1 MLPERIRHVT
11 GHRNQPGKERRV
23 RLRSIS
29 TGETYPADEMRLAD
43 SSGGLLEVDLGPVT
57 ITRETLDARLGAI
70 DHPLRS
76 GVWRYRELM
85 PPFPDDV
92 IVSKPEG
99 NTNLYYDQ
107 RLNDIA
113 GTDVWFKHEG
123 ENPTGSFKDRG
134 MTVGVSH
141 ARWVGAKVVACA
153 STGNT
158 SASVAA
164 YAATAGLPAVVFVPE
179 GKITIAKLAQTI
191 AYGAKIVQVRGDFDD
206 AMTMV
211 RQATDRYGLY
221 LLNSVN
227 AFRLEGQ
234 KSIFLESLQ
243 QMKWQTPDWVVVPGG
258 NLGNSSALGKIIR
271 ESLAAGLIDTMPR
284 VAVVQAEGAAPLYA
298 AYKTGFET
306 YSPVQAS
313 TVADAIQVGN
323 PVNYAKARNVVLETE
338 GLVLTASDAEI
349 LEAKAAI
356 DRVGIGCE
364 PASATGLAGIRKLV
378 SSGQIK
384 PGERVLTY
392 LTGNLMKDSNA
403 IVSWHL
409 GENAG
414 PGANRPITIDATLE
428 SLDRMMADVL

>member
-1 MLPERIRHVT
+1 M
-11 GHRNQPGKERRV
+11 

-29 TGETYPADEMRLAD
+29 SGETYPANEVRLAD
-43 SSGGLLEVDLGPVT
+43 STGGLLEVDLGPVS
-57 ITRETLDARLGAI
+57 ITRETLDSRLGAI

-85 PPFPDDV
+85 PSFPDEA

-99 NTNLYYDQ
+99 NTNLYHDQ
-107 RLNDIA
+107 RLNDLA

-164 YAATAGLPAVVFVPE
+164 YAATAGLPSVVFIPE
-179 GKITIAKLAQTI
+179 GKVTIAKLSQTI
-191 AYGAKIVQVRGDFDD
+191 AYGAKIVQVRGDFDA
-206 AMTMV
+206 AMSMV
-211 RQATDRYGLY
+211 RQATERYGLY

-258 NLGNSSALGKIIR
+258 NLGNTSALGKILR

-284 VAVVQAEGAAPLYA
+284 VAVVQAEGSAPFHAAFQSR
-298 AYKTGFET
+298 FET
-306 YSPVQAS
+306 YSPVSAS
-313 TVADAIQVGN
+313 TVATAIQIGD
-323 PVNYAKARNVVLETE
+323 PVNYTKAREVIRQTE
-338 GLVLTASDAEI
+338 GLVLTATDAEI

-364 PASATGLAGIRKLV
+364 PASAAGLAGIRKLV
-378 SSGQIK
+378 SSGQIQ

-392 LTGNLMKDSNA
+392 LTGNVMKDSDV
-403 IVSWHL
+403 IVEWHL

-414 PGANRPITIDATLE
+414 EGANRPVTIDA
-428 SLDRMMADVL
+428 SLDDLDRVMSDVL

>member
-1 MLPERIRHVT
+1 MPDF
-11 GHRNQPGKERRV
+11 GYGKESRL

-29 TGETYPADEMRLAD
+29 TEETFPANETRLAD

-85 PPFPDDV
+85 PSFPDEA

-141 ARWVGAKVVACA
+141 ARWIGANVVACA

-164 YAATAGLPAVVFVPE
+164 YAASAGLPSVVFIPE
-179 GKITIAKLAQTI
+179 GKVSIAKLAQTI
-191 AYGAKIVQVRGDFDD
+191 AYGAKIVQVRGDFDA

-211 RQATDRYGLY
+211 RQATERYGLY

-243 QMKWQTPDWVVVPGG
+243 QLKWQTPDWVVLPGG
-258 NLGNSSALGKIIR
+258 NLGNTSALGKILR

-284 VAVVQAEGAAPLYA
+284 VAVVQAEGAAPFHA
-298 AYKTGFET
+298 AFQTGFET
-306 YSPVQAS
+306 YAPVSAN
-313 TVADAIQVGN
+313 TVATAIQIGD
-323 PVNYAKARNVVLETE
+323 PVNYTKAREVVRQTE

-349 LEAKAAI
+349 MEAKAAI

-364 PASATGLAGIRKLV
+364 PASAAGLAGIRKLV
-378 SSGQIK
+378 DSDQIQ
-384 PGERVLTY
+384 PGERILTY
-392 LTGNLMKDSNA
+392 LTGNLMKDSDA
-403 IVSWHL
+403 IVDWHL
-409 GENAG
+409 GEHAA
-414 PGANRPITIDATLE
+414 PGANRPVTIDASLE
-428 SLDRMMADVL
+428 SLDRVMADVL